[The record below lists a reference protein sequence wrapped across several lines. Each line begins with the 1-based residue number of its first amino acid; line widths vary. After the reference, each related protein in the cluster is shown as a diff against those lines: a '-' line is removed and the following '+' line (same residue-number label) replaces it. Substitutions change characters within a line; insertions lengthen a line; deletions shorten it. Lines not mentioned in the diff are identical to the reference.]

1 MSSKTVTTWYYNEH
15 CHVIISQ
22 ALFTANR
29 FTDTD
34 QDLHCPQSAPQNET
48 ETKQFWNCF
57 ETVLFQFGGSWF
69 RVDNDAGW

>member
-48 ETKQFWNCF
+48 ETKQF
-57 ETVLFQFGGSWF
+57 
-69 RVDNDAGW
+69 